1 MEKMKSFVELNLGFN
16 DAINY
21 RRRENKD
28 LLNRFFVKSPELDT
42 LLLPSTYFL
51 IGDKGTGKTAYSV
64 FLSNNEYKN
73 TISFI
78 NSISETEYVK
88 FITLKKEKELT
99 LSDYTS
105 IWKVLL
111 LLLFSKQIEKGED
124 IVSLIRNHK
133 EFDSLKK
140 AIDNFYMNAFS
151 PEIKSAFN
159 IIENSE
165 GAVKL
170 MIESTGVEAS
180 QKKEMTYTKYSFQL
194 NLLFLEEHFKRA
206 FNKLKLMKNHLL
218 FIDGID
224 IRPRN
229 INYEDYLECVKGLAN
244 AIWELNNDYFANI
257 KDSKGRMRVILLVR
271 PDIFTQLGLQNL
283 NNKVADNSVLLD
295 WQTTYPHYRSS
306 SLFNLADRILSA
318 QQNTSY
324 TLGECWDHYFPF
336 KINPAGEE
344 EDSFVSFLKLS
355 MFRPRDIITLM
366 KILQKHLSKN
376 QDRQNEIVTQALFE
390 DSQIRADYSRYMLGE
405 IKDYLEFYHSADD
418 YDLFLQFFSFLNG
431 LANFTYNDYLKA
443 YNSFADYIEDNNINP
458 PLMFESSD
466 KFLQFLYDLNVI
478 SFITRNVDGSTHL
491 HSSFRVKNYSN
502 VTPKVEAGVRYIIHP
517 GLKKA
522 LNLGKK
528 RIQKRVIKKK

>member
-1 MEKMKSFVELNLGFN
+1 M
-16 DAINY
+16 
-21 RRRENKD
+21 
-28 LLNRFFVKSPELDT
+28 
-42 LLLPSTYFL
+42 
-51 IGDKGTGKTAYSV
+51 
-64 FLSNNEYKN
+64 
-73 TISFI
+73 
-78 NSISETEYVK
+78 
-88 FITLKKEKELT
+88 
-99 LSDYTS
+99 
-105 IWKVLL
+105 
-111 LLLFSKQIEKGED
+111 
-124 IVSLIRNHK
+124 
-133 EFDSLKK
+133 
-140 AIDNFYMNAFS
+140 
-151 PEIKSAFN
+151 
-159 IIENSE
+159 
-165 GAVKL
+165 
-170 MIESTGVEAS
+170 
-180 QKKEMTYTKYSFQL
+180 
-194 NLLFLEEHFKRA
+194 
-206 FNKLKLMKNHLL
+206 
-218 FIDGID
+218 
-224 IRPRN
+224 
-229 INYEDYLECVKGLAN
+229 
-244 AIWELNNDYFANI
+244 
-257 KDSKGRMRVILLVR
+257 
-271 PDIFTQLGLQNL
+271 
-283 NNKVADNSVLLD
+283 
-295 WQTTYPHYRSS
+295 
-306 SLFNLADRILSA
+306 ADRILSA

-478 SFITRNVDGSTHL
+478 SFITKNVDGSTHL